1 MKKCRKKSY
10 FTYEN
15 FCMFIYYMKVIV
27 HKRFPSCV
35 FCPCTKLDK
44 CLPEGTYLSSYFTLQ
59 QHHSSQPLQA
69 VLRCVLFSHKG
80 LQPNSIRRR
89 GRKGLRTCVCV
100 CVRLNGCFFQAA
112 VSGSD
117 PSVNHSTA
125 RTTTGS
131 IVTAAVTAVFLP
143 SLVSLIHDLC

>member
-1 MKKCRKKSY
+1 
-10 FTYEN
+10 
-15 FCMFIYYMKVIV
+15 MFIYYMKVIV
-27 HKRFPSCV
+27 QKIFSSCI
-35 FCPCTKLDK
+35 FCPWRKLDK

-59 QHHSSQPLQA
+59 QHHSSHPLQA

-89 GRKGLRTCVCV
+89 GRKSLRTCVGVRV
-100 CVRLNGCFFQAA
+100 CVRLNGSFFQTA